1 MRRLVAVL
9 ALASACVPTGGFD
22 AGPAPI
28 PDGGTSAA
36 DAGFDAG
43 LPQSPWVLEDFAG
56 TGTPGLVDGAAGQA
70 QFNQP
75 TALAIDALDQL
86 YVADT
91 GNRAIRKIDVTGA
104 VSTVVAT
111 GLVDP
116 QGVAVDS
123 RGTIYVADTRE
134 QCVKQFGAG
143 GLRDYVGTCTMGVM
157 GFRRC
162 YDSGAGTVGPGD
174 IAGPMGLWADSDA
187 GLLYIADAEHQL
199 VRFAV
204 MGRRELGT
212 LAGREDSTAFVDGA
226 CGRSYCCG
234 ASFNLAG
241 CRPAQ
246 GSIFRGPV
254 AVALSPSGDLL
265 VADRG
270 NCAIRRISTPSA
282 AACRVSTVFGSGCMP
297 GAPSSLSLN
306 SPLAVAGGADDT
318 VFVSDTAN
326 QRVVRLDPSLPMA
339 NRLEELPGKGL
350 LSNPWGLAVDSR
362 GRVFVVDSGHHRIR
376 VFVPR

>member
-1 MRRLVAVL
+1 MSRLVALL

-22 AGPAPI
+22 AGMAPATDSGVTI
-28 PDGGTSAA
+28 A

-43 LPQSPWVLEDFAG
+43 QPQSPWVLEDFAG
-56 TGTPGLVDGAAGQA
+56 TGAPGLVNGPLAQA

-91 GNRAIRKIDVTGA
+91 GNRAIRKIDVNGV
-104 VSTVVAT
+104 VSTVVAS

-116 QGVAVDS
+116 RGVAVDA
-123 RGTIYVADTRE
+123 RGTVYVADTSE
-134 QCVKQFGAG
+134 QCVKQFSAG
-143 GLRDYVGTCTMGVM
+143 SLRDYVGTCAMGVM

-162 YDSGAGTVGPGD
+162 YDSGPGTVGPGD

-187 GLLYIADAEHQL
+187 GLVYIADAEHQL

-246 GSIFRGPV
+246 GSIFRGPA
-254 AVALSPSGDLL
+254 AVALASSGDLL

-282 AACRVSTVFGSGCMP
+282 AACRVSTLFGSGCTP
-297 GAPSSLSLN
+297 GAPLNLSLN
-306 SPLAVAGGADDT
+306 SPLGVAGGPDDV

-326 QRVVRLDPSLPMA
+326 QRVVRLDPTLPMA
-339 NRLEELPGKGL
+339 TRLEELPGKGT
-350 LSNPWGLAVDSR
+350 LSNPWGLAVDST
-362 GRVFVVDSGHHRIR
+362 GRVFVVDSGHNRIR